1 MDESVP
7 RGDTTPRAAAVDP
20 FAYATARL
28 SPTARR
34 ILEAAHR
41 VLTRD
46 GYEGLTLRRIAAE
59 ADETKSL
66 ILYHFESKAGL
77 VATLVDSLWHDADVA
92 LVDGLCDRPDDIT
105 GHASQLIGLHRDLAL
120 QSSLYGTY
128 FDLLPHILRDRD
140 ARTRLAQFYDSYRLM
155 GLMCLEPS
163 TLARTDLVPLT
174 ILLLGI
180 GEGIA
185 AQALLDPE
193 ETDIQEAF
201 TLLDDMLRTSLGG
214 QPGAAVSRLRDA
226 FDWASSA
233 PDAPDDDEPDPAADL
248 SPVASNL
255 LTAAQHVVHAKGLRA
270 LTLDSIAERAGEPRS
285 SISYYFG
292 DKRGLVDRIHAA
304 ELRETRAL
312 SRRAVRRLPAG
323 AERVP
328 AVMAAQEHMLAR
340 PTSYRRQYE
349 MLPAVLR
356 DDTLRAR
363 HVVHLRWLRDAT
375 ATSLAGSDDPERV
388 RRLRTLASL
397 TLAGPS
403 GVAIQRLVAP
413 CDVDPTPVLDAW
425 TRIAMSSLRAPGE
438 RT

>member
-34 ILEAAHR
+34 ILAAAHR

-92 LVDGLCDRPDDIT
+92 LVDGLRDPPDDVT
-105 GHASQLIGLHRDLAL
+105 GHARQLIGLHRDLAL

-140 ARTRLAQFYDSYRLM
+140 ARRRLAQFYDSYRHI

-174 ILLLGI
+174 TLLLGI
-180 GEGIA
+180 GEGVV

-193 ETDIQEAF
+193 ETDIKGGF
-201 TLLDDMLRTSLGG
+201 TLLDEMLHASLGG
-214 QPGAAVSRLRDA
+214 EPGAEVSRLRDA
-226 FDWASSA
+226 IDWASGA
-233 PDAPDDDEPDPAADL
+233 PDAPRDDEPDPVADL
-248 SPVASNL
+248 SPVAANL
-255 LTAAQHVVHAKGLRA
+255 LTAAQYVLRAKGLRA

-285 SISYYFG
+285 AISYYFG
-292 DKRGLVDRIHAA
+292 DKRGLIDRLHAA
-304 ELRETRAL
+304 AL
-312 SRRAVRRLPAG
+312 HESRTLVRRAVRRLPAG
-323 AERVP
+323 AGRVP
-328 AVMAAQEHMLAR
+328 AVVAIQERMLAR
-340 PTSYRRQYE
+340 LTTCRRYYE

-356 DDTLRAR
+356 DDALRAR
-363 HVVHLRWLRDAT
+363 HASHLRWLRDTT
-375 ATSLAGSDDPERV
+375 AMSLAGSDDPDRV
-388 RRLRTLASL
+388 RRLRGLASL

-413 CDVDPTPVLDAW
+413 RDLDPTPVLDAW
-425 TRIAMSSLRAPGE
+425 TRIVLASLRAPGA
-438 RT
+438 RA